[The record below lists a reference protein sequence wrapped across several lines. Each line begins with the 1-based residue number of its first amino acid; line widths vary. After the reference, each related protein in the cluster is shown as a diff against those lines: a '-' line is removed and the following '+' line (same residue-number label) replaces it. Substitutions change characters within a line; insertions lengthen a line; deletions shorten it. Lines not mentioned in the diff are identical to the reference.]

1 MRRRADAIHGA
12 ESRTTQRKRGS
23 DECAPRPLTYT
34 GRVSDARTSTSYPE
48 SVQQLIT
55 ELSRL
60 PGVGR
65 RTAER
70 MAFWVLKTER
80 KEALRLAEAI
90 TRVKERV
97 RHCSICW
104 NLTDDDPCCVCADPK
119 RDGSL
124 VLVVEQPRDLVSM
137 EQAAMFRGIYH
148 VLMGRVDPLDGVGPE
163 SLTLGDLVRRVR
175 DPAKNARGVKISEVI
190 LGMNP
195 DLEGDTTG
203 LVVAEKLREAGVR
216 VTRLARGLPSGSHI
230 EFASRAV
237 LADAITGRRDL
248 D

>member
-1 MRRRADAIHGA
+1 VNETRA
-12 ESRTTQRKRGS
+12 
-23 DECAPRPLTYT
+23 
-34 GRVSDARTSTSYPE
+34 TSSYPD

-70 MAFWVLKTER
+70 MAFWVLKSER
-80 KEALRLAEAI
+80 DEALRLADAI
-90 TRVKERV
+90 RQVKERV
-97 RHCSICW
+97 RHCTICW
-104 NLTDDDPCCVCADPK
+104 NLTDSDPCAICADPR
-119 RDGSL
+119 RDASL

-137 EQAAMFRGIYH
+137 EQAGMFRGIYH
-148 VLMGRVDPLDGVGPE
+148 VLMGRIDPLDGVGPE
-163 SLTLGDLVRRVR
+163 SLTVADLVRRVR
-175 DPAKNARGVKISEVI
+175 DPAKNARGIPIAEVI

-203 LVVAEKLREAGVR
+203 LVVAERLRDGGVR
-216 VTRLARGLPSGSHI
+216 VTRLARGLPSGSNI

-237 LADAITGRRDL
+237 LADAIAGRRDL

>member
-1 MRRRADAIHGA
+1 MCAGA
-12 ESRTTQRKRGS
+12 
-23 DECAPRPLTYT
+23 PTYT
-34 GRVSDARTSTSYPE
+34 SCVSELRTSASYPE
-48 SVQQLIT
+48 SVQQLIN

-70 MAFWVLKTER
+70 MAFWVLKAE
-80 KEALRLAEAI
+80 KDEALGLADAI
-90 TRVKERV
+90 RRVKERV

-104 NLTDDDPCCVCADPK
+104 NLTDADPCGICADPR
-119 RDGSL
+119 RDAAL

-137 EQAAMFRGIYH
+137 EQTGMFRGVFH

-163 SLTLGDLVRRVR
+163 SLTLADLERRVR
-175 DPAKNARGVKISEVI
+175 EPAKNARGVAVSEVI

-203 LVVAEKLREAGVR
+203 LVVAERLRALGVR

-237 LADAITGRRDL
+237 LADAIAGRRDL
-248 D
+248 E

>member
-1 MRRRADAIHGA
+1 MVIDATPALTHTHRAC
-12 ESRTTQRKRGS
+12 RGRFS
-23 DECAPRPLTYT
+23 ARLQRPLTYT
-34 GRVSDARTSTSYPE
+34 HGVSDSRPSNSYPE
-48 SVQQLIT
+48 SVQQLIA
-55 ELSRL
+55 ELSHL

-70 MAFWVLKTER
+70 MAFWVLKAE
-80 KEALRLAEAI
+80 KEEALRLADAI
-90 TRVKERV
+90 KRVKERV

-104 NLTDDDPCCVCADPK
+104 NLTDGDPCGVCADPR
-119 RDGSL
+119 RDAAL

-137 EQAAMFRGIYH
+137 EQTAMFRGIYH

-163 SLTLGDLVRRVR
+163 SLTLADLARRVR
-175 DPAKNARGVKISEVI
+175 DPAKNARGVAITEVI

-203 LVVAEKLREAGVR
+203 LVVAERLRETGVR

-237 LADAITGRRDL
+237 LADAIAGRRDL

>member
-1 MRRRADAIHGA
+1 
-12 ESRTTQRKRGS
+12 
-23 DECAPRPLTYT
+23 
-34 GRVSDARTSTSYPE
+34 VSDARASTSYPE

-70 MAFWVLKTER
+70 MAFWVLKADRE
-80 KEALRLAEAI
+80 EAMGLADAI
-90 TRVKERV
+90 KRVKERV
-97 RHCSICW
+97 RHCKICW
-104 NLTDDDPCCVCADPK
+104 NLTDSDPCAVCADTR
-119 RDGSL
+119 RDASL

-137 EQAAMFRGIYH
+137 EQTGMYRGVYH

-163 SLTLGDLVRRVR
+163 SLTLGDLVKRVR
-175 DPAKNARGVKISEVI
+175 DPSKNARGVKVSEVI

-203 LVVAEKLREAGVR
+203 LVVAEQLLDSGVR

-230 EFASRAV
+230 EYASRAV
-237 LADAITGRRDL
+237 LADAIAGRRAMD
-248 D
+248 

>member
-1 MRRRADAIHGA
+1 M
-12 ESRTTQRKRGS
+12 
-23 DECAPRPLTYT
+23 PY
-34 GRVSDARTSTSYPE
+34 TSTVSELGGDASYPE

-70 MAFWVLKTER
+70 MAFWVLKADR
-80 KEALRLAEAI
+80 AEALRLAEAI

-97 RHCSICW
+97 KHCSICW
-104 NLTDDDPCCVCADPK
+104 NLTDQDPCRVCADPR
-119 RDGSL
+119 RDASM
-124 VLVVEQPRDLVSM
+124 VLVVEQPRDLVNL
-137 EQAAMFRGIYH
+137 EQTGMHRGIYH

-163 SLTLGDLVRRVR
+163 SLTLADLLARVK
-175 DPAKNARGVKISEVI
+175 DPARNARGVKVAEVI

-203 LVVAEKLREAGVR
+203 LIAAERLRAAGVR
-216 VTRLARGLPSGSHI
+216 VTRLARGLPSGSQI

-237 LADAITGRRDL
+237 LADAIAGRRDIE
-248 D
+248 